1 MKILMQLGIC
11 LFLTVNTVSAHDIH
25 VSVAELSLEEDGHL
39 ELSLRIFFDDLLMA
53 CGLKPGEEL
62 PDGYQSSDELIEAYV
77 AEHFKLFLNGDQVAL
92 IYKESFSDNL
102 AVWIELKS
110 KILELNQI
118 NTLEL
123 ENTILLKEFEDQL
136 NILNCSGE
144 QFSGSYTFNHKKPRK
159 SISKN

>member
-1 MKILMQLGIC
+1 MNFVSHLGIC
-11 LFLTVNTVSAHDIH
+11 LFLTVNIVSAHDIH

-53 CGLKPGEEL
+53 CGLIPGEEL
-62 PDGYQSSDELIEAYV
+62 PEGYESSDELIEEYV
-77 AEHFKLFLNGDQVAL
+77 SSHFKLYLGGERVSL
-92 IYKESFSDNL
+92 MYKESFSDNL

-110 KILELNQI
+110 ERLDLDQI
-118 NTLEL
+118 STLEL

-144 QFSGSYTFNHKKPRK
+144 QLSGSYTFNHKKPRK
-159 SISKN
+159 PISKN